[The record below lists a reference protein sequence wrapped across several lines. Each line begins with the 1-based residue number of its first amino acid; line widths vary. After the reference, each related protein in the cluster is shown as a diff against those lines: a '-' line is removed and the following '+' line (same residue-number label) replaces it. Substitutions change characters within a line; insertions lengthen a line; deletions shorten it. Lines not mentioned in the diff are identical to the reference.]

1 MYAVIFRAEINQ
13 FDQEYSD
20 TAARLR
26 SLAVEKYGCR
36 DFVAI
41 TEGQQ
46 EIAIS
51 YWETLEQISRWK
63 QDEQHIKAQQLGQS
77 KWYKTYQ
84 VQIVEVLREYNYEL
98 EE

>member
-13 FDQEYSD
+13 WDQEYRD

-26 SLAVEKYGCR
+26 NLAMEKYGCR
-36 DFVAI
+36 NFVAT
-41 TEGQQ
+41 TEGDQ

-63 QDEQHIKAQQLGQS
+63 QDAEHIKAQQRGRS
-77 KWYKTYQ
+77 KWYRTYQ
-84 VQIVEVLREYNYEL
+84 IQIVEVLREYNSD
-98 EE
+98 